1 MKRRTL
7 LVAGSAAAG
16 ALVVGWV
23 ASPQRSRLGRGLL
36 LKAAE
41 DEVALNGW
49 IKIAADGG
57 VVLAMPRSE
66 MGQGVHTALAMLAAE
81 ELDVPLAA
89 VRLEQAG
96 SDAIYGNV
104 AYSVVNLPFHPM
116 DVERE
121 DGFGRVK
128 ASRWIVGKVARE
140 IGINATGGSS
150 SVADAWPVVRLAA
163 ATARASLVGAAS
175 LQWRLPVAELE
186 VRRGVISHPASDK
199 SAGYAEMAR
208 YAAATPPGKVA
219 LKERS
224 AWTLIGR
231 PAPRLDVPRKVDGS
245 AVFGLDVRV
254 PGMKFAAVRLC
265 PMLGGSPG
273 RIDASRAL
281 ALPGVERIVKL
292 PAYGGSTAGFAV
304 IGRTTWH
311 ARRAADAVDVEWQGR
326 PAGAL
331 DSERI
336 AQSLRQAVE
345 TQRGFTFHRSGDVEE
360 VEQRAPRK
368 VEAWY
373 HAPYVAH
380 AALEPMNCT
389 ARVAKGRVELWV
401 PTQAPQLCRA
411 AAAAVAGVNLE
422 DVDLHVTLLG
432 GGFGRRLEVDYAAQA
447 VRVAMDVPGT
457 PVQLSWSREED
468 ATHDFYRPMQVA
480 RLRGTLDAEG
490 QVLSLRI
497 ESAGDAIS
505 PRWFERVLPVGLR
518 ATLSGLQLT
527 APAVLPGVSSLSG
540 PLDLPDKTA
549 AEGLFNLPYG
559 IPHQRMD
566 HVATRSGVPVGFWRS
581 VGHSHNAFFSESFID
596 ELASEARVDA
606 VEFRRRLL
614 KHAPR
619 YQAVL
624 DMAARQSGWGS
635 ALPAGR
641 ARGVALHESF
651 GSIVAQVAEAS
662 IEQGQ
667 VRVHRVVCAIDC
679 GTVVNPQIVAQQME
693 GAVVFALSAA
703 LHGRVDVKEGAV
715 QQRNFPDQPLVSL
728 RQAPRVETWIVPS
741 ERPPG
746 GVGEPGVPP
755 LAPAVANALFV
766 LTHQRARR
774 LPLSLAVDA

>member
-7 LVAGSAAAG
+7 LLAGSAAAG

-23 ASPQRSRLGRGLL
+23 ASPQRSRLGRGRLM
-36 LKAAE
+36 KAGE

-49 IKIAADGG
+49 IKIAPDGA

-81 ELDVPLAA
+81 ELDVPLAS
-89 VRLEQAG
+89 VRIEQAG

-116 DVERE
+116 EVERE

-175 LQWRLPVAELE
+175 LQWRLPVDELE
-186 VRRGVISHPASDK
+186 VRRGVISHASGK
-199 SAGYAEMAR
+199 SGGYAEMAR
-208 YAAATPPGKVA
+208 YAAATPPGNVR

-231 PAPRLDVPRKVDGS
+231 PAPRLDVPGKVDGS

-273 RIDASRAL
+273 RVDASRAL
-281 ALPGVERIVKL
+281 AMPGVDRIVML

-311 ARRAADAVDVEWQGR
+311 ARRAAEAVDVEWQGR

-345 TQRGFTFHRSGDVEE
+345 TQRGFTFHQSGDVEE
-360 VEQRAPRK
+360 VEGRAPRK

-373 HAPYVAH
+373 HAPYLAH

-389 ARVAKGRVELWV
+389 ARVADGRVELWV

-411 AAAAVAGVNLE
+411 AAATVAGVELE

-457 PVQLSWSREED
+457 AVQLSWSREED
-468 ATHDFYRPMQVA
+468 TTHDFYRPMQVA

-497 ESAGDAIS
+497 DSAGDAIS

-596 ELASEARVDA
+596 ELAGEAKVDP

-614 KHAPR
+614 KNAPR
-619 YQAVL
+619 YRAVL
-624 DMAARQSGWGS
+624 ELAAKQAGWGS
-635 ALPAGR
+635 ALPAGL

-651 GSIVAQVAEAS
+651 GSIVAQVAEVALDR
-662 IEQGQ
+662 GQ

-703 LHGRVDVKEGAV
+703 LHGRIDVRDGAV
-715 QQRNFPDQPLVSL
+715 QQRNFPDQPLLSL
-728 RQAPRVETWIVPS
+728 RQTPRVETSIVPS

-755 LAPAVANALFV
+755 LAPAVANALYE
-766 LTHQRARR
+766 LTHQRVRH
-774 LPLSLAVDA
+774 LPLIPATDA